1 MNNTLTIVANRLIRL
16 TGNLF
21 KIASYPIHWLLP
33 KYRFTI
39 PEHSKAVVRSRQKS
53 KVTKIVWQTNY
64 SNKVAFPVYA
74 NYLFN
79 RLMTLDYEY
88 RFVSDEA
95 QKRFVEEN
103 TSESEYQAYLQ
114 LNDGAALADFWRIV
128 ALNTEGGVY
137 LDMDATLVKPLKKLI
152 EPEDQA
158 LYVSLAKNNFEYTNF
173 FLASAPNNPDYEKT
187 IEKMVCNI
195 EQKKVDDGVYFLTGP
210 GVLTEALEGKSV
222 KSIERKYVCI
232 QGAFTNEHFQ
242 YLDKPRSKWIHKKPK
257 DLLK

>member
-1 MNNTLTIVANRLIRL
+1 MNKTLTIVANRLIRL
-16 TGNLF
+16 MGNLF
-21 KIASYPIHWLLP
+21 KIAGYPVHLLLP

-39 PEHSKAVVRSRQKS
+39 PEYSRAIVRSPK
-53 KVTKIVWQTNY
+53 KANVTKIVWQTNY
-64 SNKVAFPVYA
+64 SNRVAFPVYI

-88 RFVSDEA
+88 RFVSDDA
-95 QKRFVEEN
+95 QRKYVEEN
-103 TSESEYQAYLQ
+103 TSKQEFEAYLQ

-152 EPEDQA
+152 DPNDEA
-158 LYVSLAKNNFEYTNF
+158 LYVSLAKNNFEFTNF
-173 FLASAPNNPDYEKT
+173 FLASAPNNPDYQKT
-187 IEKMVCNI
+187 IDKMVVNI
-195 EQKKVDDGVYFLTGP
+195 EQKKVDKGVYFLTGP
-210 GVLTEALEGKSV
+210 GVLTETLEGKTV